1 MSTINTQIEKRYW
14 IKDTLVNE
22 EDLYDTKTFT
32 LSEIKELFKYGVTDS
47 EDKEIIID
55 FNNEI
60 DNSESIEDILSAL
73 KMYLDIDY
81 YEFIEV
87 KENMNDEKLEHWQ
100 HIQFDNGSNPYISK
114 TKSNFEYMQNKY
126 NLVKIKEN
134 FWLAKEK

>member
-32 LSEIKELFKYGVTDS
+32 LREIKELFKYEVTDS

-60 DNSESIEDILSAL
+60 DTCESIEDILWVL
-73 KMYLDIDY
+73 KMYRDIDY

-87 KENMNDEKLEHWQ
+87 EEK
-100 HIQFDNGSNPYISK
+100 
-114 TKSNFEYMQNKY
+114 
-126 NLVKIKEN
+126 
-134 FWLAKEK
+134 